1 MSDSFNNWHDEQIL
15 GSDTFGYIEPDP
27 LTVRAEDDEIL
38 MYHNTNYQDTEGS
51 KTDNKVK
58 NILIYSLII
67 AVVVLLVVIVVLF
80 SGHNDNDSKTDK
92 KDKISHSVNNKVISP
107 TKDKSDKEDGTEPGV
122 AEEYKYNTEILV
134 NENVPV
140 AGDPVISSIKGY
152 TEVTD
157 QSFLSLPFS
166 VSKDGE
172 KVYEIISIGKCS
184 GEFYDGNNKRTL
196 NEALAIVVKNTTE
209 KVVSYSNIS
218 FVYDDGKNCT
228 FTVTN
233 LTPGKSALVFA
244 EGIVESTEENTPP
257 ITVGVPFADVKKI
270 NVSAS
275 QVVMATSLPRLEDKI
290 GVDYKDGKFIITN
303 LTSEYF
309 GQVAVKFMQCADNDA
324 NVFIGGN
331 TGVVYQDNVKPYET
345 YLVEVEYFDHDKSTI
360 IAVETYKVD

>member
-1 MSDSFNNWHDEQIL
+1 MNNKKNLYIVIATLLIVGLVVFVILTSGEKPNEQN
-15 GSDTFGYIEPDP
+15 GY
-27 LTVRAEDDEIL
+27 TVR
-38 MYHNTNYQDTEGS
+38 TE
-51 KTDNKVK
+51 
-58 NILIYSLII
+58 
-67 AVVVLLVVIVVLF
+67 
-80 SGHNDNDSKTDK
+80 
-92 KDKISHSVNNKVISP
+92 
-107 TKDKSDKEDGTEPGV
+107 V
-122 AEEYKYNTEILV
+122 ADEYKYNTTIIK
-134 NENVPV
+134 NDNAPV
-140 AGDPVISSIKGY
+140 EGDAVISSINGY
-152 TEVTD
+152 TEVSD

-218 FVYDDGKNCT
+218 FVYDEGKNCT

-244 EGIVESTEENTPP
+244 EGVVESTEENTPP
-257 ITVGVPFADVKKI
+257 VTVNIPFADVKKI

-309 GQVAVKFMQCADNDA
+309 NQVAVKFMQCADNDA
-324 NVFIGGN
+324 NIYIGGN
-331 TGVVYQDNVKPYET
+331 TFAVYQENVNPFET
-345 YLVEVEYFDHDKSTI
+345 YLIDAANFDPEKSTI
-360 IAVETYKVD
+360 IAVEAYRMN